1 LISWQNPASFKQHQ
15 INKVVTNSPRRNGNT
30 EGKSLKRDGNRTRR
44 KQTQREVAHGGR
56 VYLGESREVCAGSDL
71 EMNLLKMLLA

>member
-1 LISWQNPASFKQHQ
+1 M
-15 INKVVTNSPRRNGNT
+15 
-30 EGKSLKRDGNRTRR
+30 KRDGNRTRR